1 MSNKGEK
8 IMNKKMY
15 IFLTVLWGLPM
26 SLIGTLAMIVL
37 IISGH
42 KLRKEPYSIVFEIGK
57 GWGAV
62 TIGYVVI
69 RQESLSDAV
78 RSHERGH
85 CIQNAMFGPLMPLTV
100 GIPSLIRCIYR
111 DIKYHRKGIKPQT
124 EYDAI
129 WFEKQATILGKY

>member
-1 MSNKGEK
+1 
-8 IMNKKMY
+8 MNKKLY
-15 IFLTVLWGLPM
+15 IVLTIIWGFPM
-26 SLIGTLAMIVL
+26 FLIGTLTLVCL
-37 IISGH
+37 IISGY
-42 KLRKEPYSIVFEIGK
+42 KFKKEPYSIVFEIGK

-78 RSHERGH
+78 RIHERGH

-111 DIKYHRKGIKPQT
+111 DIKYHRKGLEPQT

-129 WFEKQATILGKY
+129 WFEKQATVLGKY